1 MNCRHCGSRL
11 EHTFLDLGYAPPSN
25 AYLSKADLGKPEQ
38 CFPLKIMVCTKCWL
52 VQTEDYA
59 KAEDL
64 FSAEY
69 AYFSSTSSSWLAHA
83 KAYAE
88 AMTDRLGLGDS
99 SLVIEVAS
107 NDGYLL
113 RNFVEVGIPCLGI
126 EPTDSTADAAEALG
140 IPVLREFFGESL
152 GRQLASDG
160 KQADLIAGKN
170 VYAHV
175 PDIND
180 FTVGLKAVLK
190 ASGTVTLEFPHLM
203 RLLEHTQFDTVYHE
217 HFSYLSLNT
226 VSRIFEQAGLRVFDV
241 EELSTHGGSLRIFGC
256 HDDDPRATVESVPS
270 LIKEEA
276 TRGLQ
281 TLSTYTDF
289 QARADQVKDALL
301 NFLLDQKREGKSV
314 VAYGAAAKGNTIL
327 NYAGIK
333 ADLLPMVF
341 DEAPAKQGKFMP
353 GSHIPIFS
361 PAELGRHN
369 PDFLL
374 ILPWNIAEEVKQQ
387 NAGLKASGTRFV
399 TAVPELVVS

>member
-374 ILPWNIAEEVKQQ
+374 ICP
-387 NAGLKASGTRFV
+387 GT
-399 TAVPELVVS
+399 